1 MINKKETNLKVTS
14 FAVSV
19 QKNPTK
25 NPSIYNIL
33 RLVAWTVGKR
43 IIDQESDVP
52 SIIFYILFIDL
63 GHSKLF
69 IFIFVIS

>member
-52 SIIFYILFIDL
+52 SIFFYILFIDL

-69 IFIFVIS
+69 IFIFLIL